1 LEATVAEHDDPV
13 AAAACSGAAYA
24 FDDAFTRLNLIGTS
38 GAFCAARQRLQRL
51 APCLAPVLVQGETG
65 TGKELFARAVHY
77 LSDRRSGPFIPVN
90 CGALPDSLV
99 ESELFGHVRGA
110 FTDAREAR
118 EGLVAQAR
126 GGTLFL
132 DELET
137 LSVRGQVALLR
148 FLQDQEYRPVGGR
161 VVRDADVRVVG
172 STNASLEHMAAHG
185 QFRQDLYFRLNVLVL
200 DLPPL
205 RDREDDVVLLAN
217 AFIERLARQYGKPVP
232 RVHPRALS
240 FLRSHHWPGNVRELE
255 NLVHR
260 EFLLCDGADLD
271 PTPGVATESARPRT
285 VPGFDTE
292 AEGALTAF
300 TFRAAKARAVE
311 AFERAYLAE
320 LLARACG
327 NVSLAARLAGKERSR
342 LSKLIRKHGL
352 RGAGSGA

>member
-1 LEATVAEHDDPV
+1 MAEQHHPG
-13 AAAACSGAAYA
+13 AAAACGGPADTS
-24 FDDAFTRLNLIGTS
+24 DDAFARLNLIGTS
-38 GAFCAARQRLQRL
+38 GAFRAARQRLQRL
-51 APCLAPVLVQGETG
+51 APCRAPVLVQGETG

-99 ESELFGHVRGA
+99 ESELFGHARGA

-132 DELET
+132 DELEA
-137 LSVRGQVALLR
+137 LSARGQVALLR

-172 STNASLEHMAAHG
+172 STNASLDDMAARGEYRH
-185 QFRQDLYFRLNVLVL
+185 DLFFRLNVLVL

-217 AFIERLARQYGKPVP
+217 AFVERLARQYGRSVP
-232 RVHPRALS
+232 RVHPRALA
-240 FLRSHHWPGNVRELE
+240 FLRSHDWPGNVRELE
-255 NLVHR
+255 NLMHR
-260 EFLLCDGADLD
+260 EFLLCDGPELD
-271 PTPGVATESARPRT
+271 PTPAGATEATCKAAAVAP
-285 VPGFDTE
+285 VANAVGE
-292 AEGALTAF
+292 LTAF

-320 LLARACG
+320 LLARARG

-352 RGAGSGA
+352 RGDGFRV